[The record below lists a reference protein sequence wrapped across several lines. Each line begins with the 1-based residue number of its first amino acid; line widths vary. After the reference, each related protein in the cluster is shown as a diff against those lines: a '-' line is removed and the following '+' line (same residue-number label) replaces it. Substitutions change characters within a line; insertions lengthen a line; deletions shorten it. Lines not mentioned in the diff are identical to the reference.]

1 MANAS
6 SRTADAP
13 LVLRHDDGGI
23 TTLTLNRPAQYNAL
37 CSALLTDFQA
47 ALDAI
52 ARDARVRV
60 VIIAG
65 AGKAFCAG
73 HDLKE
78 MRARPDRAFIEDIF
92 RRCSGLMLALTRLPQ
107 PVIARVHGLAAAA
120 GCQLVAQCDLAV
132 AGADTRFAVSGI
144 NVGLFC
150 ATPGVALGRNVP
162 RKQAME
168 MLLTGDFIDAQRA
181 LGLGLLNHVVAPEA
195 LDASIAEITAKIL
208 AKPAAAIAAG
218 KKSFYEQLDT
228 GLAGAYA
235 LATETMVC
243 TMMGGD
249 AAEGI
254 DAFLQKRPPRW
265 HESN

>member
-1 MANAS
+1 MANAN
-6 SRTADAP
+6 SRTADVP

-23 TTLTLNRPAQYNAL
+23 ATLTLNRPAQYNAL
-37 CSALLTDFQA
+37 SSALLTDFQA
-47 ALDAI
+47 ALEAI

-92 RRCSGLMLALTRLPQ
+92 RRCSEAMLALTRLPQ

-181 LGLGLLNHVVAPEA
+181 LDLGLLNHVVVPEA
-195 LDASIAEITAKIL
+195 LDATIAEIAAKIL
-208 AKPAAAIAAG
+208 AKPATAIAAG
-218 KKSFYEQLDT
+218 KKSFYAQLDT
-228 GLAGAYA
+228 GLAEAYA